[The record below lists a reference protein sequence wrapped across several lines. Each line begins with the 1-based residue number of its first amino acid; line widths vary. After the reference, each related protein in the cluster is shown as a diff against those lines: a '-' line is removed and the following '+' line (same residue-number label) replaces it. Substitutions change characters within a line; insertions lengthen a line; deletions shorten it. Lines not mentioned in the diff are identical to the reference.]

1 MPILE
6 VVWGKKAENSYF
18 KELEIIN
25 NYHSQKE
32 VENFKKLVDQ
42 IIYNL
47 KTSVLEGKVSQKTKF
62 NSFVISKQTTLYFDV
77 NKEKSR
83 LELLLFWQNKDDPSK
98 LIEFLKEF
106 E

>member
-18 KELEIIN
+18 KELERIN

-32 VENFKKLVDQ
+32 VENFKKL
-42 IIYNL
+42 
-47 KTSVLEGKVSQKTKF
+47 VLEGKVSQKTKF

>member
-1 MPILE
+1 ME

>member
-1 MPILE
+1 MPVME

-18 KELEIIN
+18 KELERIN

-32 VENFKKLVDQ
+32 VENFKKLVDP

-83 LELLLFWQNKDDPSK
+83 LELLLFWQNKEDPSK